1 MSNSSVD
8 IVLIG
13 GGVMSA
19 TLASMLQIV
28 RPSWSIAMYERAE
41 SVATES
47 SGEWNNAGTGH
58 AGLCELN
65 YTPPQPDGSV
75 STTKALAVNAQFQES
90 LGYWSHLVQAGIL
103 PEPGAFIRSV
113 PHISYVTGDKDV
125 DFLRARYE
133 ALHRDFA
140 YRSMV
145 YSEDRDVLTEWA
157 PLMFQGRSGDAPV
170 AMTRAIAGT
179 DVNFGELTRQLVT
192 SAANSG
198 LDLFTRHEVTDLQK
212 TATGWRVTVKNL
224 TDGTTS
230 QVDTRF
236 VFVGAG
242 GAAILL
248 LQKSGIAE
256 AKGYGGF
263 PVSGQFFRCTNPEL
277 IAQHDAKV
285 YGQPQLNAPPM
296 SMPHLDTR
304 VVNGEQVL
312 LFGPFAGFEPRFLKA
327 GSLFDLFKSIKPNNL
342 KTYLSVAKDEFGLT
356 TYLIKQVMLS
366 HTAEMDVLRDFLPE
380 AQDSDWQLH
389 KAGMRVQTL
398 KPGPNGRGKLEFGTE
413 VVTAADGSIAGL
425 LGASPGAST
434 AVSIMLQILERCFP
448 DVDLADSLGD
458 IFTQRL
464 TGAAPSENDRLAHE
478 DVIRDVLGLEGYGS
492 AI

>member
-1 MSNSSVD
+1 
-8 IVLIG
+8 
-13 GGVMSA
+13 
-19 TLASMLQIV
+19 MLQIV
-28 RPSWSIAMYERAE
+28 RPSWSIAMYERADA
-41 SVATES
+41 VATES

-65 YTPPQPDGSV
+65 YTPPQSDGTV
-75 STTKALAVNAQFQES
+75 STTKAFAVNAQFQES
-90 LGYWSHLVQAGIL
+90 LRYWTHLVQAGVL
-103 PEPGAFIRSV
+103 PDPSAFIRSV
-113 PHISYVTGDKDV
+113 PHVSYVTGEKDV
-125 DFLRARYE
+125 AFLRTRYE
-133 ALHRDFA
+133 ALHHDPA
-140 YRSMV
+140 YRTLV
-145 YSEDRDVLTEWA
+145 YSEDRDQLVDWA
-157 PLMFQGRSGDAPV
+157 PLMFQGRSGDDPV
-170 AMTRAIAGT
+170 AMTRATAGT
-179 DVNFGELTRQLVT
+179 DVNFGELTRQMVK
-192 SAANSG
+192 SATNSG
-198 LDLFTRHEVTDLQK
+198 LNLFTRHQVTGLDK
-212 TATGWRVTVKNL
+212 TSNGWRVTVKSL
-224 TDGTTS
+224 TDGTTH

-304 VVNGEQVL
+304 VVNGERVL

-327 GSLFDLFKSIKPNNL
+327 GSLLDLFKSIKLDNL

-366 HTAEMDVLRDFLPE
+366 HAAQMDVLRDFIPD

-448 DVDLADSLGD
+448 DVDLAESLGD
-458 IFTQRL
+458 IFPHRL
-464 TGAAPSENDRLAHE
+464 KGITVSEGELFDSENAIHN
-478 DVIRDVLGLEGYGS
+478 VLGLEGYGS
-492 AI
+492 AV